1 LAFGSDPSRR
11 KLPLETIGSALW
23 RGRNMSSAEE
33 YREFAEECLGWAR
46 TARSDWERRNFPQMA
61 EAWLEAAARSE
72 KNARRPA
79 E

>member
-1 LAFGSDPSRR
+1 
-11 KLPLETIGSALW
+11 
-23 RGRNMSSAEE
+23 MSSAEE

-46 TARSDWERRNFPQMA
+46 TARSERERRIFLPMA

-72 KNARRPA
+72 KNARRPT